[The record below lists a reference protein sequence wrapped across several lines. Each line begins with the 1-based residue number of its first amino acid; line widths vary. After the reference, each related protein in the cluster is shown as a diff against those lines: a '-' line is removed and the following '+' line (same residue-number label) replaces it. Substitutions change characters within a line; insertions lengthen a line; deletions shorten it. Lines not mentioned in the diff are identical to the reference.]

1 MDAVECRAYLQ
12 AAVDSRATDGREAEL
27 NAALGL
33 PAAGVLPWQA
43 LERRADATTT
53 PPADANINQQSLL
66 QRVFART
73 TAGFLG
79 IGMPMP
85 GVGEPSY
92 PAFSTGAT
100 GEQLDEGASG
110 SALAL
115 AEGDPPLR

>member
-33 PAAGVLPWQA
+33 
-43 LERRADATTT
+43 
-53 PPADANINQQSLL
+53 PADANINQQSLL